1 MPSSARQKRPRES
14 LRDSRVRRF
23 SRSTGDVADLFGR
36 GGGSDRAVV
45 GLLFAAGKVVTWNDV
60 FGCLTSPLIALL
72 IFVGHL
78 LLDVH
83 GMAAVMLSEVIWF
96 VGIGVGLMRREEAVS
111 GGIN

>member
-1 MPSSARQKRPRES
+1 MSRIYSVAGAAAIALWSACCLRQGK
-14 LRDSRVRRF
+14 LSRGM
-23 SRSTGDVADLFGR
+23 TM
-36 GGGSDRAVV
+36 
-45 GLLFAAGKVVTWNDV
+45 

-78 LLDVH
+78 LLDVL